1 LESWVAADGRGRR
14 SDAAQNREAIL
25 AVALAA
31 LTESGEV
38 SLNAIAKRAGVANAT
53 LYRHFPTRESL
64 VLEVYRHE
72 VRQLAGAADE
82 LLAGRE
88 PGDALRAWVARLAQ
102 YAMTKHGLADAMR
115 AAASPGSALFSE
127 TYAPIVGALGRLLA
141 AAEQA
146 GLVRA
151 GLDPDDVILA
161 LAGLWEIDPGTD
173 WKARASRLYELV
185 FTGLRA

>member
-1 LESWVAADGRGRR
+1 VAAADRARR

-25 AVALAA
+25 GVALAA
-31 LTESGEV
+31 LTESADV

-64 VLEVYRHE
+64 VLEVYRRE
-72 VRQLAGAADE
+72 VRQLVATADQ
-82 LLAGRE
+82 LLADRA

-102 YAMTKHGLADAMR
+102 YAITKHGLADALR
-115 AAASPGSALFSE
+115 AAAAPGSELFEE
-127 TYAPIVGALGRLLA
+127 TYAPIVAALGRLLA

-146 GLVRA
+146 GVVRS

-161 LAGLWEIDPGTD
+161 LAGLWEIDPASG
-173 WKARASRLYELV
+173 WKARAARLYKLI
-185 FTGLRA
+185 FAGLRA

>member
-1 LESWVAADGRGRR
+1 MAANARRPRWDG
-14 SDAAQNREAIL
+14 AQNREAIL
-25 AVALAA
+25 AAALAA

-38 SLNAIAKRAGVANAT
+38 SLNEIAKRAGVANAT
-53 LYRHFPTRESL
+53 LYRHFPSRESL

-72 VRQLAGAADE
+72 VGQVVSAADR
-82 LLAGRE
+82 LLAERE
-88 PGDALRAWVARLAQ
+88 PGDALREWVARLAQ
-102 YAMTKHGLADAMR
+102 YAITKHGLAEAMR
-115 AAASPGSALFSE
+115 AAASRGSALFEE

-146 GLVRA
+146 GHVRA

-173 WKARASRLYELV
+173 WKATASRLYDLV
-185 FTGLRA
+185 LNGLRA